1 MNVHFVVYN
10 IATGTVQRSG
20 VCQERD
26 LELQAGPGEAVMRA
40 SAGITA
46 VVEMNLDPVRAAMF
60 EKVDAEAEQQRLRF
74 ITGGDG
80 QAMMYLR
87 KEAQA
92 RAFLANAGAPVPS
105 LEKEAVAT
113 GQTVADVAAAI
124 VARADVWAAI
134 GDDIEAARLGAKKAI
149 ADAAHIAEI
158 HAAATVDWEAV
169 LA

>member
-1 MNVHFVVYN
+1 MNVNFVVYD

-40 SAGITA
+40 SHGITA

-80 QAMMYLR
+80 QAMTYLR

-92 RAFLANAGAPVPS
+92 RAYLADPNADVPT
-105 LEKEAVAT
+105 LVKEAAAT
-113 GQTVADVAAAI
+113 GQTVAEVAALI
-124 VARADVWAAI
+124 VARADAWAAI

-149 ADAAHIAEI
+149 ADAANIAEI
-158 HAAATVDWEAV
+158 HAAATVDWAEV
-169 LA
+169 VE